1 MSQLSPEAY
10 QKFAKYLS
18 IGNAS
23 VKKAQDENRRLGI
36 PNWYSI
42 NGVIISDQELA
53 ALEKRRNSILS
64 RIAAF
69 FRKAGKNF

>member
-1 MSQLSPEAY
+1 MSRLSAEAY
-10 QKFAKYLS
+10 QKFARYLS

-23 VKKAQDENRRLGI
+23 VKIAQEENRRLGI

-53 ALEKRRNSILS
+53 ALAKKRNS
-64 RIAAF
+64 F
-69 FRKAGKNF
+69 FVKIINIFK